1 MHNQYNIDGYL
12 HIPQFFT
19 LSNLLDIETIL
30 RQFHAAW
37 MIDNQEVYQRG
48 AINSHS
54 ITSGDYLKREDVRRV
69 FEFITQPSVR
79 SIIEPLFPHP
89 PKFLN
94 TQLFFDPCAPL
105 QRNYWHRDVQYTG
118 LGIAE
123 QQAILGSQTIL
134 HCRIPLTAEHG
145 IELVPGSHRAW
156 DTDEEFAVRM
166 QLEGK
171 TSSDALTTGR
181 IIPLEKGDVLIFSAN
196 MIHRGLYGKDR
207 FAFDIIYCDNSPDF
221 LSFRDTGN
229 LPTEEECAC
238 LSWNT
243 LF

>member
-1 MHNQYNIDGYL
+1 MHNQYSQNGYL
-12 HIPQFFT
+12 HLSQFFT
-19 LSNLLDIETIL
+19 ESDLADIETLL

-37 MIDNQEVYQRG
+37 MMDNQEVYQRG

-54 ITSGDYLKREDVRRV
+54 ITSGEYVQREDVLRL
-69 FEFITQPSVR
+69 FEFITQAKLR

-94 TQLFFDPCAPL
+94 TQLFFDPRTSQ

-156 DTDEEFAVRM
+156 DTNEEYAVRM
-166 QLEGK
+166 QLDGK
-171 TSSDALTTGR
+171 TSSDALSSGR
-181 IIPLEKGDVLIFSAN
+181 IIPLEKGDVLMFSAN
-196 MIHRGLYGKDR
+196 MIHRGLYGKNR

-221 LSFRDTGN
+221 LSFRDSRN
-229 LPTEEECAC
+229 LPTEEECVH
-238 LSWNT
+238 LLWNSI
-243 LF
+243 F